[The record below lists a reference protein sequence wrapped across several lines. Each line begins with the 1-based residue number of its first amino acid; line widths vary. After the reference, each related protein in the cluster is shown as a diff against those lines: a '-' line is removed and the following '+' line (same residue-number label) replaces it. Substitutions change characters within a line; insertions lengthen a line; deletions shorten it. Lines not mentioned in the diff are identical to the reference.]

1 MTLEAIKY
9 KNGEL
14 KILDQLLLPAES
26 RYIDINGVEEGW
38 HAIHSMQVSKL
49 KYPNVEFRGYNIG
62 KIVALVPVGIVP
74 LLEGGLH
81 S

>member
-1 MTLEAIKY
+1 MRNNSVNSSFLTFEMTLEAIKY

-49 KYPNVEFRGYNIG
+49 K
-62 KIVALVPVGIVP
+62 
-74 LLEGGLH
+74 
-81 S
+81 

>member
-49 KYPNVEFRGYNIG
+49 K
-62 KIVALVPVGIVP
+62 
-74 LLEGGLH
+74 
-81 S
+81 